1 MQKQKTLS
9 ERPVHIGFG
18 SLKGGV
24 GKSSIA
30 EILASYLYY
39 REGVNLFVVDCDFSQ
54 YSFANLR
61 ERDKETVQN
70 GRPALLS
77 RMKKHFEAF
86 GKPAY
91 RILKSTSGQA
101 MQDVQAFMEARSE
114 ETFDLVLFDLPGRAD
129 DPDLVSLTVDMDY
142 LISPIEPDR
151 QSLVACMSYALAVRD
166 LGVSITSGNI
176 KQIYMLWNKIDRRV
190 HPAVIEFYDREIEKE
205 GLGLFDTR
213 LPRSSRFKKEITI
226 DNREVFRSTYLPPDK
241 SLLEGSGIAALAGE
255 IIEKCLLKT
264 ETSCPRL
271 KNNAKS

>member
-39 REGVNLFVVDCDFSQ
+39 REGLNLFVVDCDFSQ

-91 RILKSTSGQA
+91 RIIKSTSGQA
-101 MQDVQAFMEARSE
+101 MQDVQTFMEARSE
-114 ETFDLVLFDLPGRAD
+114 
-129 DPDLVSLTVDMDY
+129 
-142 LISPIEPDR
+142 
-151 QSLVACMSYALAVRD
+151 
-166 LGVSITSGNI
+166 
-176 KQIYMLWNKIDRRV
+176 
-190 HPAVIEFYDREIEKE
+190 
-205 GLGLFDTR
+205 
-213 LPRSSRFKKEITI
+213 
-226 DNREVFRSTYLPPDK
+226 
-241 SLLEGSGIAALAGE
+241 
-255 IIEKCLLKT
+255 
-264 ETSCPRL
+264 
-271 KNNAKS
+271 

>member
-1 MQKQKTLS
+1 MQKQETLS
-9 ERPVHIGFG
+9 ERPVYIGFG

-30 EILASYLYY
+30 EILASFLYY
-39 REGVNLFVVDCDFSQ
+39 GEDLNLFVVDCDFSQ

-70 GRPALLS
+70 GEPALLS

-91 RILKSTSGQA
+91 RIIKSTSGQA
-101 MQDVQAFMEARSE
+101 MQDVQSFRETHAEEA
-114 ETFDLVLFDLPGRAD
+114 FDLVLFDLPGRAD
-129 DPDLVSLTVDMDY
+129 DPDLVSLTIDMDY

-166 LGVSITSGNI
+166 LGVSLTSGNI
-176 KQIYMLWNKIDRRV
+176 KQIYMLWNKIDKRV
-190 HPAVIEFYDREIEKE
+190 HPAVIEFYDKEIERE
-205 GLGLFDTR
+205 GLEIFETR

-226 DNREVFRSTYLPPDK
+226 DNRDVFRSTYLPPDK
-241 SLLEGSGIAALAGE
+241 NLLEGSGIASLARE
-255 IIEKCLLKT
+255 IIEKCSLKK
-264 ETSCPRL
+264 ESH
-271 KNNAKS
+271 AHD